1 MVQVHVVPDERPKPA
16 EERSSAASVRPAT
29 ASQGGH
35 AAVSPAVAKSKAG
48 SRGAGIDLYVKTLTG
63 KTITLDYVPSDTV
76 EDVKQK
82 IQGKEGIHPDQQCL
96 IFAGKQLE
104 DGRTLSDYN
113 IQKEST
119 LHLVLRLRGGMFH
132 ETSSRLDWA
141 LLMASEVA
149 LEVVRRDERTG
160 LVASDTLTVKRS
172 TTLDELKALIYAL
185 PPVAAKPPP
194 VADATAVT
202 PVVTE
207 EVAVEVAVDAATPVA
222 VAVSSGSGKG
232 SGASAVGSSN
242 PLHGATA
249 SVDELEAQVAELRRQ
264 LALAQAA
271 DPRRGQIDVLAG
283 GAQQPAG
290 EGKCRIM

>member
-1 MVQVHVVPDERPKPA
+1 MAILHTQVSMPGDGTEDIFAGNIILKSSKDDLPPTVAELLAEITKLVTSKRKGTGKKDKEAPLAFKVRTKIPTYDKVTAPTVGGGWVDVSEGADLSDYPKPKKGGKVDKALQHEGLDDGDVLFVNGVGVGGISDMQLFRAQSTVNNPMPTTVLPWFTALEGRAMVQVHVVPDERPKPA

-35 AAVSPAVAKSKAG
+35 AAVLQAVAKSKAG

-119 LHLVLRLRGGMFH
+119 LHLVLRLRGGM
-132 ETSSRLDWA
+132 
-141 LLMASEVA
+141 
-149 LEVVRRDERTG
+149 
-160 LVASDTLTVKRS
+160 
-172 TTLDELKALIYAL
+172 
-185 PPVAAKPPP
+185 
-194 VADATAVT
+194 
-202 PVVTE
+202 
-207 EVAVEVAVDAATPVA
+207 
-222 VAVSSGSGKG
+222 
-232 SGASAVGSSN
+232 
-242 PLHGATA
+242 
-249 SVDELEAQVAELRRQ
+249 Q
-264 LALAQAA
+264 
-271 DPRRGQIDVLAG
+271 
-283 GAQQPAG
+283 
-290 EGKCRIM
+290 